1 MSGDISEAHEIAL
14 LTERYDADVSI
25 LEADAPRLTDAFDPA
40 SQTGANLA
48 QGAIRRRVRDAAMRL
63 VMTCEALNLA
73 ERKALAAA
81 QAKSKDAYKAARDE
95 LVQNVMALGYVK
107 QEATDRA
114 LQELKDRVASVLG
127 PKGAAADPTH
137 APPPPSN
144 PAPAEDPDLA
154 RMRQIDQG
162 AA

>member
-63 VMTCEALNLA
+63 VMTCEAIRKRATDANGQRYVELDEVLKDA
-73 ERKALAAA
+73 ERMAWVALIKIGKA
-81 QAKSKDAYKAARDE
+81 R
-95 LVQNVMALGYVK
+95 
-107 QEATDRA
+107 
-114 LQELKDRVASVLG
+114 
-127 PKGAAADPTH
+127 
-137 APPPPSN
+137 
-144 PAPAEDPDLA
+144 
-154 RMRQIDQG
+154 
-162 AA
+162 